1 MPFFVPSASACASSA
16 SASASGACARLLGR
30 RPNEALRSRLM
41 FAGDVSLASRVPND
55 ERGEQR
61 ADAGGTRETE
71 GKAQG

>member
-1 MPFFVPSASACASSA
+1 
-16 SASASGACARLLGR
+16 
-30 RPNEALRSRLM
+30 M

-61 ADAGGTRETE
+61 ADAGDTRETE